1 MFASAVTQNN
11 SVWTNAPNIKPTRA
25 QRNVPCPIE
34 FPALGMGNASP
45 ECDML
50 HSHGI
55 PSNLDQSQSPSP
67 IRVFT
72 TWHPTSDEISVVTP
86 NEEMDMAFEDWDYR
100 DEIELAMIHRE
111 LKREYAKLKDYL
123 LFMDPEEEYDIEF
136 EHDDWYTPLNFGL
149 KRDFHWTIRGLW
161 GGRDWEVQREG
172 GPIGSMFPV
181 MSGYGTAWC

>member
-1 MFASAVTQNN
+1 MFASAVTQSN
-11 SVWTNAPNIKPTRA
+11 SAWTNGSNIKTKTNRV
-25 QRNVPCPIE
+25 QKNTPCAIE
-34 FPALGMGNASP
+34 FPALGYGT
-45 ECDML
+45 
-50 HSHGI
+50 

-86 NEEMDMAFEDWDYR
+86 NEDMDMAFEDWEYH
-100 DEIELAMIHRE
+100 DEMELAMIHRE
-111 LKREYAKLKDYL
+111 LKREYAKIKDYL

-136 EHDDWYTPLNFGL
+136 EHDDWYVPLNFGL
-149 KRDFHWTIRGLW
+149 KRDFHWTVRGLW